1 MWFGNA
7 LIDPTKGKRA
17 VSLPDDPKGRRDLFD
32 VLHARNP
39 GVCVWGGGAGGGG
52 LRGGA
57 EEVIGEE
64 GPLSGDA
71 RKEPG

>member
-1 MWFGNA
+1 MNDVWFGNA

-39 GVCVWGGGAGGGG
+39 GVCVWGGG

-64 GPLSGDA
+64 GPLSGVA